1 MTTLPVQLPLADEP
15 VSAATRRDLTP
26 EQREAVERRDGP
38 LFVHAGAGSGK
49 TSVLVERFARAVLE
63 DGVAVEQMLAIT
75 FTEKAAAELRARIRE
90 RFLAAGEREH
100 ARAAES
106 AWISTIH
113 GFCSRLLRAHA
124 LRVGIDPEY
133 RVLDEHDAE
142 RLAAEAFEAA
152 LEEFLER
159 PGDRQRTAL
168 AAAYGPDRLEQALRS
183 VHALSRGR
191 GEPEPR
197 LPQLTR
203 PGAAEV
209 AAAHERLGRA
219 VRAARASL
227 GAEREPGAQLRSALD
242 RLGRCA
248 GALDSLDPGGM
259 LDALELRGLAIKRG
273 NLKALRGAVFDEL
286 ERAHSA
292 CLELCGRDR
301 AVADLRLLGELLER
315 YGRRYAELKAERSA
329 LDYDDLELCA
339 RDLLV
344 RRPALGERVRGRFA
358 HVLVDE
364 LQDTNRLQNEI
375 VDLVTDGN
383 LFTVGDELQSIYGF
397 RGAEVGVFAAR
408 REAAVQIGREVR
420 LTANFRS
427 RAEILDVLDVAFAV
441 VFGEGFTPLRAPE
454 EDARGAGV
462 GPPRVEL
469 LAVDRDN
476 GRWNEVLAPEGNP
489 LGAAFDGIPPWRA
502 AEARALARRIDEL
515 LAGRE
520 FAPGEVAVLLRSW
533 SDVER
538 YERAIAERGIA
549 TYVAGGGG
557 LWSAQQ
563 VIDLRAYLAA
573 LANPEDEEALV
584 SALASPLAG
593 VSLDALALLRLR
605 AGRRRGLWSTLVAA
619 FGDSE
624 DAPGAETIE
633 TGGLAAVLPPADRT
647 RLAAFVPWL
656 LAERR
661 EAPRRSLAALV
672 ERAVSVSG
680 YDRAVL
686 ALPGG
691 EGRMANVRKLK
702 RLAREF
708 EAAEGRNLRGFL
720 DALGRRE
727 VAMAREAEAPLE
739 GEGLDAVRL
748 MTIHAA
754 KGLEFPL
761 VCVAD
766 LGRGEPR
773 DSMAL
778 RLAADGRVGLRL
790 PDPDGGPG
798 LDVLDAPELAEEA
811 ARAEREEE
819 RRLLWVAATRAER
832 GLIVSGAL
840 DVEKIGSGRGC
851 GPMDWLATALVPDLP
866 EAAEKGRRAGVG
878 RRPWEGRQARVA
890 WRLIVPEAV
899 EEEPAADDRVSAGGA
914 PDPDRSRTQAAVV
927 GKTVVPSPPPALS
940 RISYS
945 ALDSHRRCGYR
956 FYLERILRVPA
967 TRELPPGRAARGSL
981 DALTRG
987 TIVHELL
994 EGADLRNPTPPTDG
1008 QISARLAAHAAPA
1021 TPENLED
1028 LRRLLTGFLGSSLRE
1043 RMAGARRVRRELPFA
1058 FALVTD
1064 RADEGARPP
1073 LVEGVIDAYCREVGG
1088 ALVVDYKSDRLAA
1101 GQDLETLCEEAYAT
1115 QRMVY
1120 ALAALRAGAGVVD
1133 VAHVFLERPDEPV
1146 LARYEARERGDLEG
1160 RLATVV
1166 ADLGVGRFL
1175 PSPDPHAGLCTGC
1188 PGRAALCSWP
1198 LERTGAPAA

>member
-1 MTTLPVQLPLADEP
+1 LA
-15 VSAATRRDLTP
+15 
-26 EQREAVERRDGP
+26 
-38 LFVHAGAGSGK
+38 
-49 TSVLVERFARAVLE
+49 
-63 DGVAVEQMLAIT
+63 
-75 FTEKAAAELRARIRE
+75 
-90 RFLAAGEREH
+90 
-100 ARAAES
+100 
-106 AWISTIH
+106 
-113 GFCSRLLRAHA
+113 
-124 LRVGIDPEY
+124 
-133 RVLDEHDAE
+133 
-142 RLAAEAFEAA
+142 
-152 LEEFLER
+152 
-159 PGDRQRTAL
+159 
-168 AAAYGPDRLEQALRS
+168 
-183 VHALSRGR
+183 
-191 GEPEPR
+191 
-197 LPQLTR
+197 QLTR
-203 PGAAEV
+203 PCAAEV
-209 AAAHERLGRA
+209 TVAHERLARA
-219 VRAARASL
+219 VRAAQVAL
-227 GAEREPGAQLRSALD
+227 GAEREPGAQLRSVLD

-248 GALDSLDPGGM
+248 GALDSLDPGGT

-273 NLKALRGAVFDEL
+273 NLKALRGGVFDEL

-301 AVADLRLLGELLER
+301 AVADLGLLGELLEG
-315 YGRRYAELKAERSA
+315 YGRRYAERKAERSA
-329 LDYDDLELCA
+329 LDYDDLELWA

-344 RRPALGERVRGRFA
+344 RHPALRERVRGRFA

-408 REAAVQIGREVR
+408 REDALAGGREVR

-427 RAEILDVLDVAFAV
+427 RAEVLDALDVAFAP
-441 VFGEGFTPLRAPE
+441 VFGKGFTPLRAPDE
-454 EDARGAGV
+454 HARGASV

-476 GRWNEVLAPEGNP
+476 GRWNEVLAPGDKP
-489 LGAAFDGIPPWRA
+489 FGAALAGTPPWRA

-515 LAGRE
+515 LADGE
-520 FAPGEVAVLLRSW
+520 FAAGEVAVLLRSW
-533 SDVER
+533 SDVAR
-538 YERAIAERGIA
+538 YEQAIAQHGVA

-563 VIDLRAYLAA
+563 VTDLRAYLAA
-573 LANPEDEEALV
+573 LANPEDEEPLV
-584 SALASPLAG
+584 STLASPLVG
-593 VSLDALALLRLR
+593 VSLDALALLRVR
-605 AGRRRGLWSTLVAA
+605 AGRRRGLWSTVVAA
-619 FGDSE
+619 FGDGE
-624 DAPGAETIE
+624 DAPGGETIE
-633 TGGLAAVLPPADRT
+633 TEELAAALPAADRA
-647 RLAAFVPWL
+647 RLGAFVPWL

-686 ALPGG
+686 AMPGG
-691 EGRMANVRKLK
+691 ERRMANVRKLK
-702 RLAREF
+702 RLAREY

-727 VAMAREAEAPLE
+727 VTAAREAEAPLE

-773 DSMAL
+773 DSAVL
-778 RLAADGRVGLRL
+778 RLSADGRVGLRL
-790 PDPDGGPG
+790 ADPDGGPG
-798 LDVLDAPELAEEA
+798 LDVLDAPQLAEEA

-832 GLIVSGAL
+832 RLIVSGAL

-851 GPMDWLATALVPDLP
+851 GPMDWLATALVPELP
-866 EAAEKGRRAGVG
+866 EAAEKGRRAGVC
-878 RRPWEGRQARVA
+878 RRPWDGRQARVA

-899 EEEPAADDRVSAGGA
+899 EEELAAEDCVPTGGEPHPDRAPAPAAVMGTGVVS
-914 PDPDRSRTQAAVV
+914 
-927 GKTVVPSPPPALS
+927 SPAPALS

-956 FYLERILRVPA
+956 FYLERILRLPV
-967 TRELPPGRAARGSL
+967 TRELPPARAARGSL

-994 EGADLRNPTPPTDG
+994 EEADLSRSTPPTEG
-1008 QISARLAAHAAPA
+1008 QMCARLAAHAAPA
-1021 TPENLED
+1021 TPGNLED
-1028 LRRLLTGFLGSSLRE
+1028 LRGLLAGFLGSSLRE

-1058 FALVTD
+1058 FALAAD
-1064 RADEGARPP
+1064 HEDEGARMP
-1073 LVEGVIDAYCREVGG
+1073 LVEGVIDAYCREVDG

-1101 GQDLETLCEEAYAT
+1101 GQDLEALCDEAYST

-1120 ALAALRAGAGVVD
+1120 ALAALRAGADRVD

-1146 LARYEARERGDLEG
+1146 LARYEAHERGDLER
-1160 RLATVV
+1160 RLATLVSDV
-1166 ADLGVGRFL
+1166 RVGRFL

-1198 LERTGAPAA
+1198 RERTGAAAP

>member
-1 MTTLPVQLPLADEP
+1 MTASPLQLPLADEP
-15 VSAATRRDLTP
+15 AAAAIGHELTP
-26 EQREAVERRDGP
+26 EQREAVERRGGP

-49 TSVLVERFARAVLE
+49 TSVLVERFVRAVLE
-63 DGVAVEQMLAIT
+63 DGVAVEQVLAIT
-75 FTEKAAAELRARIRE
+75 FTEKAAAELRARVRE

-113 GFCSRLLRAHA
+113 GCCSRLLRAHA
-124 LRVGIDPEY
+124 LTLGIDPEY

-142 RLAAEAFEAA
+142 RLAGEAFEAA
-152 LEEFLER
+152 LEDFLGR
-159 PGDRQRTAL
+159 RDRQRIEL
-168 AAAYGPDRLEQALRS
+168 AAAYGPGRLERALRS
-183 VHALSRGR
+183 VHARARGR
-191 GEPEPR
+191 GEREPR

-203 PGAAEV
+203 PDPVDV
-209 AAAHERLGRA
+209 AAAHQRLDRA
-219 VRAARASL
+219 VRAAQAKL
-227 GAEREPGAQLRSALD
+227 GDEREPGAPLRSALD

-248 GALDSLDPGGM
+248 GALDSIEPGGT
-259 LDALELRGLAIKRG
+259 LDAVELRGLAVKRG
-273 NLKALRGAVFDEL
+273 NLRALRGEVFDEL
-286 ERAHSA
+286 EQAHSA

-301 AVADLRLLGELLER
+301 AVADLRLLGELLEG

-364 LQDTNRLQNEI
+364 LQDVNALQNEI

-397 RGAEVGVFAAR
+397 RGADVGGFAAR
-408 REAAVQIGREVR
+408 REATERVGGAVR
-420 LTANFRS
+420 LTVNFRS
-427 RAEILDVLDVAFAV
+427 HAEVLDALDVAFAP
-441 VFGEGFTPLRAPE
+441 VFGKVYTPLRSPGAA
-454 EDARGAGV
+454 ARGAEV

-476 GRWNEVLAPEGNP
+476 GRWDQVLAPEGRP
-489 LGAAFDGIPPWRA
+489 SAESLAGVPPWRV
-502 AEARALARRIDEL
+502 AEARALARRIDGL
-515 LAGRE
+515 LAGGE
-520 FAPGEVAVLLRSW
+520 FAAGEVAVLLRSW
-533 SDVER
+533 SDAER
-538 YERAIAERGIA
+538 YERAIAERGIP

-557 LWSAQQ
+557 LWSGQQ
-563 VIDLRAYLAA
+563 VGDVRAYLGA

-584 SALASPLAG
+584 STLASPLAG

-605 AGRRRGLWSTLVAA
+605 AGRRRGLWSTLVGA
-619 FGDSE
+619 FGGGE
-624 DAPGAETIE
+624 DAPGAETLE
-633 TGGLAAVLPPADRT
+633 SEGLAAALAPADRT

-672 ERAVSVSG
+672 ERAVSTSG

-686 ALPGG
+686 SMPGG
-691 EGRMANVRKLK
+691 ERRMANLRKLK

-727 VAMAREAEAPLE
+727 VAAAREAEAPLE

-778 RLAADGRVGLRL
+778 RLSADGRVGLKL

-798 LDVLDAPELAEEA
+798 LDVLDAPELAGEA

-832 GLIVSGAL
+832 RLILSGAL
-840 DVEKIGSGRGC
+840 EGEKLGSGRGC
-851 GPMDWLATALVPDLP
+851 GPMDWLAPALVPDLP
-866 EAAEKGRRAGVG
+866 EAVGKGQREGVC

-890 WRLIVPEAV
+890 WRLIVPEDV
-899 EEEPAADDRVSAGGA
+899 EEEPAAEDRGRKGEE
-914 PDPDRSRTQAAVV
+914 PDPDRSPAQAAVAKE
-927 GKTVVPSPPPALS
+927 GLVPSPAPTLS

-945 ALDSHRRCGYR
+945 ALESHRRCGYR
-956 FYLERILRVPA
+956 FYLERILRLPA
-967 TRELPPGRAARGSL
+967 TRELASGHGARGL

-994 EGADLRNPTPPTDG
+994 EGADLRHGTPPTDG

-1021 TPENLED
+1021 TVENLDD
-1028 LRRLLTGFLGSSLRE
+1028 LRRLLTGFLGSPMRA
-1043 RMAGARRVRRELPFA
+1043 RMAHARRVRREVPFA
-1058 FALVTD
+1058 FALATD
-1064 RADEGARPP
+1064 HEDGGARPV
-1073 LVEGVIDAYCREVGG
+1073 LVEGVIDAYCPEAGG
-1088 ALVVDYKSDRLAA
+1088 ALVVDYKSDRLAT
-1101 GQDLETLCEEAYAT
+1101 GQDLEALCHEAYST
-1115 QRMVY
+1115 QRTVY
-1120 ALAALRAGAGVVD
+1120 ALAALRAGADRVE

-1146 LARYEARERGDLEG
+1146 LTRYEAHARGDLER
-1160 RLATVV
+1160 RLATAV
-1166 ADLGVGRFL
+1166 ADLHVGRFP

-1188 PGRAALCSWP
+1188 PGRPALCSWS